1 MNYKIS
7 GLDAG
12 PFIHLFG
19 QSESYLKKHNA
30 IRQKVECYPVYPAE
44 SHCVISP
51 RGKTA
56 LLINTNPDTDRNTNQ
71 PLTSHL

>member
-30 IRQKVECYPVYPAE
+30 IRQKVECYPVYPDR
-44 SHCVISP
+44 ISLCDIP
-51 RGKTA
+51 AGENRSS
-56 LLINTNPDTDRNTNQ
+56 D
-71 PLTSHL
+71 